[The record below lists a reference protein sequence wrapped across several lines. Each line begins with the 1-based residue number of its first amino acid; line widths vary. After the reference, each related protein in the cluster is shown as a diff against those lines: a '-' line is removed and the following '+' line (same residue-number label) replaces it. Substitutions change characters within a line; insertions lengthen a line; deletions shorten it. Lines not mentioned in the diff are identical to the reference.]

1 MKLKEIYQLFIKL
14 GIEFDPRG
22 KDEVMKLLEERKKEY
37 EKLDEKDKEFFDL
50 DSLFNPYGDT
60 RILYGSGDEKIN
72 SLIAGIDI
80 DSAEVILAKNLN
92 FDLVLAHHP
101 RGNAL
106 LNLPDVMKLQED
118 AMVQYGVPINIGQK
132 LMAKRIAEV
141 DRALTPQNAYRA
153 VDTARILKIP
163 FMCVHTPSDNA
174 VHSYLSDLFEK
185 EKPKYLKDVI
195 DLLLTIPEYREAKKL
210 GFGPKIFSG
219 DPKSKAGKIIVDMTG
234 GTEGAKELMKKF
246 SDAGVGT
253 IVGMHFSEEHR
264 KEAEEALINLVVAGH
279 MSSDSIGL
287 NLLLDELEKNG
298 IKIESFS
305 GFIRVKRI

>member
-1 MKLKEIYQLFIKL
+1 MKLKDIYKLFIEL
-14 GIEFDPRG
+14 GIKYDPRG
-22 KDEVMKLLEERKKEY
+22 KDEVLKLIEERKKEF
-37 EKLDEKDKEFFDL
+37 EKLEEKEKEFFDL

-60 RILYGSGDEKIN
+60 RILYGTGDEEIQ

-80 DSAEVILAKNLN
+80 DSAEVMLGKNLN

-101 RGNAL
+101 RGIGL
-106 LNLPDVMKLQED
+106 LNLPDVMRLQED
-118 AMVQYGVPINIGQK
+118 ALIHHGIPINIGQK
-132 LMAKRIAEV
+132 LMAKRISEV

-153 VDTARILKIP
+153 IDTARLLNLP

-174 VHSYLSDLFEK
+174 VHSYLTNIFEK

-195 DLLLTIPEYREAKKL
+195 EVLLTIPEYREAKKL

-219 DPKSKAGKIIVDMTG
+219 DLKSKAGKIVVDMTG

-246 SDAGVGT
+246 SDAGIGT
-253 IVGMHFSEEHR
+253 IIGMHFSEEHR

-279 MSSDSIGL
+279 MSSDSLGL
-287 NLLLDELEKNG
+287 NLLLDELEKKG
-298 IKIESFS
+298 IKIETFS
-305 GFIRVKRI
+305 GLIRVKRI

>member
-1 MKLKEIYQLFIKL
+1 MRLSDIYKLFIEL
-14 GIEFDPRG
+14 GIENDPRG
-22 KDEVMKLLEERKKEY
+22 KDEVLKLLEERKKEY
-37 EKLDEKDKEFFDL
+37 EKLDEKEKEFFDL

-60 RILYGSGDEKIN
+60 RILYGKGDEEIN

-80 DSAEVILAKNLN
+80 DSAEVMLAKNLN

-101 RGNAL
+101 RGGAL

-118 AMVQYGVPINIGQK
+118 AMIQHGVPINVSQK

-153 VDTARILKIP
+153 VDTARILNIP

-174 VHSYLSDLFEK
+174 VHSFLTNLFEK

-219 DPKSKAGKIIVDMTG
+219 DPKSKAGKIVVDMTG

-246 SDAGVGT
+246 SDAGIGT
-253 IVGMHFSEEHR
+253 IIGMHFSEEHR

-279 MSSDSIGL
+279 MSSDSLGL
-287 NLLLDELEKNG
+287 NLLLDEIENKG
-298 IKIESFS
+298 VKVESFS
-305 GFIRVKRI
+305 GFIRVKRV

>member
-1 MKLKEIYQLFIKL
+1 MKLREIYNLFIKL
-14 GIEFDPRG
+14 GIEYDPRG
-22 KDEVMKLLEERKKEY
+22 KDEVLKLLDERKKEY
-37 EKLDEKDKEFFDL
+37 EKLDDREKEFFDL

-60 RILYGSGDEKIN
+60 RILYGTGDEEIN

-92 FDLVLAHHP
+92 FDLVLSHHP

-118 AMVQYGVPINIGQK
+118 AIVHYGVPINVGQK
-132 LMAKRIAEV
+132 LMAKRISEV
-141 DRALTPQNAYRA
+141 DRAITPQNAYRA
-153 VDTARILKIP
+153 VDTAKILKIP
-163 FMCVHTPSDNA
+163 FICVHTPSDNA
-174 VHSYLSDLFEK
+174 VHSYLTNLFEK

-195 DLLLTIPEYREAKKL
+195 DILLTIPEYKEAKKL
-210 GFGPKIFSG
+210 GFGPKIFNG

-246 SDAGVGT
+246 SEAGVGT

-279 MSSDSIGL
+279 MSSDSLGL
-287 NLLLDELEKNG
+287 NLILDELEKKG
-298 IKIESFS
+298 VKIESFS
-305 GFIRVKRI
+305 GFIRIKRI